1 MRTIRKKGHEKL
13 DDANLQRVLDH
24 LNADQ
29 PITKKEACS
38 MLNITYNTTRLN
50 SIMVDFEDTLQHRAK
65 RRAQNSIDL
74 RFIVIH

>member
-29 PITKKEACS
+29 PITKKEAWMMRGTIFIRKCFE
-38 MLNITYNTTRLN
+38 LLKIKNQNTL
-50 SIMVDFEDTLQHRAK
+50 LQK
-65 RRAQNSIDL
+65 M
-74 RFIVIH
+74 